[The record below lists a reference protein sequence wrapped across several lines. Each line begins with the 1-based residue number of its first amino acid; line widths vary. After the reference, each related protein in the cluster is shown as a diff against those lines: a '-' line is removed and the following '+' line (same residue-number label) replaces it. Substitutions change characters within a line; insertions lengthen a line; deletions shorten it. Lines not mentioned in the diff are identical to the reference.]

1 MVRGRARPGAY
12 GGTRGDR
19 ARGDPGRSLCAQGTI
34 GSVSESFSE
43 RMRRRW
49 SARRGERGLGGGA
62 DGGSDAGS
70 SAGSGGAFG
79 ADPRDAPGPAG
90 GGTGNPF
97 GGALG
102 RPYADLP
109 DRGDDAPAPPVES
122 ENAARARMMHE
133 RATEAYG
140 AGDVALV
147 TQLADLMPEGPD
159 SEPYRTYVRV
169 LAAEGQ
175 ADDAE
180 AAEIARSYLH
190 TLHPG
195 HPEWE
200 TARTLFG
207 EVMVQALVMGAVPL
221 AGNLTAAEEALAAP
235 TDYYVHPSGML
246 LKFADAEER
255 HPLLLVLHGE
265 TAKSVRAAEAAVREE
280 KKGTPAGYA
289 DALCTLS
296 LVACAAG
303 DIAGARR
310 ALDDA
315 ERVLPGRPRIAAT
328 RARIESS
335 PAATLR
341 AD

>member
-1 MVRGRARPGAY
+1 M
-12 GGTRGDR
+12 
-19 ARGDPGRSLCAQGTI
+19 
-34 GSVSESFSE
+34 SESFSE

-49 SARRGERGLGGGA
+49 SARRGDRGP
-62 DGGSDAGS
+62 DGGPGPGPGAGS
-70 SAGSGGAFG
+70 GSGAGGAFG
-79 ADPRDAPGPAG
+79 ADPRDASGPAG
-90 GGTGNPF
+90 GGPGNPF
-97 GGALG
+97 GGAFG
-102 RPYADLP
+102 RPYPDLP
-109 DRGDDAPAPPVES
+109 GADDDVPPPPVES

-133 RATEAYG
+133 KATEAYG

-147 TQLADLMPEGPD
+147 AQLADLMPEGPD
-159 SEPYRTYVRV
+159 GEPYRTYVRV

-180 AAEIARSYLH
+180 AAEIARSYLER
-190 TLHPG
+190 LHSG

-235 TDYYVHPSGML
+235 TDYFVHPSGML
-246 LKFADAEER
+246 LKFAEAEEQ
-255 HPLLLVLHGE
+255 HPLLLVLHGD
-265 TAKSVRAAEAAVREE
+265 TVKSVRAAQSAVRQE

-289 DALCTLS
+289 DALCTLA
-296 LVACAAG
+296 LAACAAG
-303 DIAGARR
+303 DITGARR

-341 AD
+341 TD